1 MKMPREHTHWEG
13 CWRERT
19 HHECALVRI
28 KALEIKVEARE
39 KRVEAREAELAAER
53 ERREAAEWVLKE
65 IRIRLHAAGRRP
77 EECWE
82 MSEID
87 GHFAHFAHYKD

>member
-1 MKMPREHTHWEG
+1 MPRERTHWEG

-39 KRVEAREAELAAER
+39 KRVAELEAALADER
-53 ERREAAEWVLKE
+53 ERRKAAEDALRE
-65 IRIRLHAAGRRP
+65 RP
-77 EECWE
+77 GQWYPTLP
-82 MSEID
+82 IVV
-87 GHFAHFAHYKD
+87 K